1 MLINELQI
9 HSLEKSQL
17 IEEISSKNESLLK
30 LKKQELV
37 TLLIEKV
44 NENELFQK
52 KMIKKYPEI
61 FALHPSKLEEFLGI
75 SKTERNRWTSELKLP
90 VVYYESFRKW
100 GQSLE
105 YPMYNYAEA
114 IQILNKN
121 KIEKWRKQHSEKV
134 RKNRKTSAKAAVVA
148 RKKNQ
153 SLAKLF
159 YEGEWKSMLKH
170 WYLEDLMV
178 GASLQL
184 AYWTM
189 WVNRFA
195 KEMQLKERKAIKKA
209 ADYREKKEFFY
220 QLKAESLAALLLSP
234 LCKIQFYRP
243 DKPDKIRDLQFCQD
257 HYDLWLHD
265 REFDYI
271 SKWEFFSMYEKQ
283 IKKCPNCSFQIQKDY
298 YSLYFLSINSGDIRF
313 SFHTPYNLG
322 KEIFPDPQQLE
333 NVSHHEQEGL
343 FRFGRG
349 LIEEEKIIFTEKN
362 IMKYFNEALE
372 KYTFA
377 LNQPTYENTSKFPLV
392 DLTDGLLVHT

>member
-9 HSLEKSQL
+9 HGLEKSQL
-17 IEEISSKNESLLK
+17 IEEISCKNESLLK

-37 TLLIEKV
+37 ILLIEKI
-44 NENELFQK
+44 NGNELLQRK
-52 KMIKKYPEI
+52 IIKKYPEI

-75 SKTERNRWTSELKLP
+75 TKTERNRWTSESKLP

-105 YPMYNYAEA
+105 YPMYNYDEA
-114 IQILNKN
+114 IQVLNKN

-134 RKNRKTSAKAAVVA
+134 SKNRKASAKAAVIA

-159 YEGEWKSMLKH
+159 YEGEWKSMLKQ
-170 WYLEDLMV
+170 WYMEDLIV

-195 KEMQLKERKAIKKA
+195 KEMQIKERNAIKKA
-209 ADYREKKEFFY
+209 ANYRDKKEFFY
-220 QLKAESLAALLLSP
+220 QLKAESLAALFKSP

-243 DKPDKIRDLQFCQD
+243 EKPDKINNLQFCQD
-257 HYDLWLHD
+257 HYELWLHE

-271 SKWEFFSMYEKQ
+271 SKWDFFSMYDKQ
-283 IKKCPNCSFQIQKDY
+283 IKKCPSCSFQIQKDY
-298 YSLYFLSINSGDIRF
+298 YSLYFLSISSGDIRF
-313 SFHTPYNLG
+313 SFHTPYQLG
-322 KEIFPDPQQLE
+322 KETFPEPQKLE
-333 NVSHHEQEGL
+333 KVSHHEQEGI

-349 LIEEEKIIFTEKN
+349 LVDEEKIIFTEKN
-362 IMKYFNEALE
+362 ILKYFNEALE
-372 KYTFA
+372 KYNFA
-377 LNQPTYENTSKFPLV
+377 LNQPACENTNKSPLLNLP
-392 DLTDGLLVHT
+392 DSINVHT